1 MGVPAEAPAAAWQ
14 RSPLAVRLW
23 VSVAIEGIRAEDGSI
38 EAGAPT
44 ENLDFHSREGRS
56 GDPASHGLESQNQGA
71 PRKDSTGARR
81 IEQQEEDQ
89 IRVPIG
95 SKDCGATPLSEG
107 LLLPFLVHLLLTSL
121 VGCFQRRLSHD
132 ARRGDDWIRKRHWS
146 LDSIPTA
153 AGKSWRPIL
162 TDAMSRCRPCSDRLL
177 LLEQETP
184 NSRCGNYR
192 NWPWWLRL
200 PGFF

>member
-1 MGVPAEAPAAAWQ
+1 MPRTPSLLTICSRLLIMMLPLAPLLSIFGNPWTCNLVLITSNGQTKVAAMAPAEAPAAAWQ
-14 RSPLAVRLW
+14 RSPLVVRLW

-44 ENLDFHSREGRS
+44 ENLDFLSREGRS

-95 SKDCGATPLSEG
+95 TRDCGATPLSEG
-107 LLLPFLVHLLLTSL
+107 LLLPFLHLLLTSL

-153 AGKSWRPIL
+153 AGKS
-162 TDAMSRCRPCSDRLL
+162 
-177 LLEQETP
+177 
-184 NSRCGNYR
+184 
-192 NWPWWLRL
+192 
-200 PGFF
+200 